1 MYKRPKTSTHNYQAV
16 LAHLHL
22 LPSAGHLKLVFHPI
36 LSNSSF
42 NLTDIVPLQ
51 NHLQLS
57 RNLSVYSSTYPS
69 TMHFSKMMI
78 FTALVAASSVL
89 AAPATYDYDSEYEA
103 RSEEPV
109 YNLI

>member
-1 MYKRPKTSTHNYQAV
+1 
-16 LAHLHL
+16 
-22 LPSAGHLKLVFHPI
+22 
-36 LSNSSF
+36 
-42 NLTDIVPLQ
+42 
-51 NHLQLS
+51 
-57 RNLSVYSSTYPS
+57 
-69 TMHFSKMMI
+69 MHFSKMMI